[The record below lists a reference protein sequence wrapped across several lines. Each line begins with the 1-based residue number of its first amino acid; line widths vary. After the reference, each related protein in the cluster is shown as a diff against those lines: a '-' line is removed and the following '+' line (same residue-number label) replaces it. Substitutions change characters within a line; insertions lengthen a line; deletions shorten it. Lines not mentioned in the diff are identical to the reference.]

1 MDRGIRMIFRAV
13 TWVMLVLA
21 SCTTAT
27 LQAGDLSPLLP
38 ADTHFVATAPEMK
51 VLGTAWANSSLG
63 KLIQGADMQP
73 YRAALDADN
82 VACLIR
88 LRPWFGWDW
97 AELAEVPDQVTF
109 GIFPSAIPAA
119 ANPAPAKAPPAK
131 APPAKGA
138 APAAP
143 TQQAEFVCLIA
154 KGKDPKAAAAC
165 RTAGEAYFKNL
176 GIAPVN
182 KQAGKIA
189 VTSYTFKP
197 KVGADYTTVYFETPQ
212 YLGAATSLRGAELVL
227 AKLAAAPAAN
237 PAPAKGLASFA
248 LEPLPLFKLLSKPPA
263 KGKRNMVRF
272 FERQGGGEI
281 ELVSGS
287 LELPEKGELE
297 LALQGELQGNFPLP
311 KGLGILDYKL
321 GAPANLDDY
330 FGKTAHTVRHW
341 RWDFPK
347 AMKSLGNLFD
357 EWTEPGPS
365 GEGVFDDLLDGLRDD
380 PMGQKIDMRKDLFAQ
395 LGPSVT
401 ELKIDDPAAKVP
413 PVQYKLDIIEC
424 IDAVKAE
431 ATLKKYWDDP
441 AVMQDVKN
449 GPVIYY
455 VKPGDSLFVGGRKGK
470 KNQQSQNIEAATFR
484 GKMLYLCDSYPALLE
499 YFAAQAKAADPKTT
513 ARLVATYKAAQ
524 TVGGDQL
531 GYVGL
536 ALSEQSWQV
545 PYTRLQA
552 PAIPDEPANIGLL
565 RGALFGKEEARPAG
579 IEKTLPPW
587 NKVQPLAA
595 PTFNLLK
602 PDGKGMLWN
611 YGIVR

>member
-1 MDRGIRMIFRAV
+1 MVKGIRMIFRAM
-13 TWVMLVLA
+13 TWAMLVVVSGA
-21 SCTTAT
+21 SAT
-27 LQAGDLSPLLP
+27 SRAADLSPLLP
-38 ADTHFVATAPEMK
+38 AEAHFVASAPDMK
-51 VLGTAWANSSLG
+51 VLGTAWAGCSLG
-63 KLIQGADMQP
+63 KLIQDPVMQP
-73 YRAALDADN
+73 YRTALDTDN

-97 AELAEVPDQVTF
+97 AELTEVPDQVTF
-109 GIFPSAIPAA
+109 GIFPSALPAV
-119 ANPAPAKAPPAK
+119 ANPAPAK

-143 TQQAEFVCLIA
+143 AQQAEFVCLIA
-154 KGKDPKAAAAC
+154 KGKDAKAAAAC
-165 RTAGEAYFKNL
+165 RAAGEAYFKKL
-176 GIAPVN
+176 GVAPVN
-182 KQAGKIA
+182 KQAGMVA
-189 VTSYTFKP
+189 VTSYTLKP

-227 AKLAAAPAAN
+227 AKLAAPPPAAA
-237 PAPAKGLASFA
+237 APVKGLASFA

-272 FERQGGGEI
+272 FERQGGSEI
-281 ELVSGS
+281 KLVSGT

-297 LALQGELQGNFPLP
+297 LAFQGELQGTFPLP

-321 GAPANLDDY
+321 GAPAKLDDY

-341 RWDFPK
+341 RWDVPK
-347 AMKSLGNLFD
+347 AMKALGNLFD

-365 GEGVFDDLLDGLRDD
+365 GEGLFDDLLDGLRDD
-380 PMGQKIDMRKDLFAQ
+380 PEGPKVDLRKDLFAQ

-401 ELKIDDPAAKVP
+401 ELKIDGPAAKVP

-424 IDAVKAE
+424 INAATVQ
-431 ATLKKYWDDP
+431 ATLKKYWDNDKK
-441 AVMQDVKN
+441 VKKDDNN
-449 GPVIYY
+449 GPRIWY
-455 VKPGDSLFVGGRKGK
+455 VDDGKSLFVEGRNN
-470 KNQQSQNIEAATFR
+470 KNKQQQQSQGIQAATVR
-484 GKMLYLCDSYPALLE
+484 GNMLYLCESYQTLLD
-499 YFAAQAKAADPKTT
+499 YFAAQAKAADPKAK
-513 ARLVATYKAAQ
+513 ARLDATYKAAQ
-524 TVGGDQL
+524 AVGGEQL

-545 PYTRLQA
+545 PYVRLQA
-552 PAIPDEPANIGLL
+552 PAVPDEPANIALL

-579 IEKTLPPW
+579 IEKTLPAW

-602 PDGKGMLWN
+602 PDGKGMHWN